1 MGETI
6 TGLAQLGA
14 IGLLALLFFLTYK
27 VATPVLTAWVTRK
40 TSTPPDPPRQ
50 QYEYNQQMANLIYDN
65 SKNMS
70 ELVVAVKNN
79 TEILKE
85 VVKSQQD
92 MFDILKSHSQKS
104 EQFHDTYSKTILRKL
119 ESIDTGT

>member
-1 MGETI
+1 VSETAI
-6 TGLAQLGA
+6 GLAQLGA
-14 IGLLALLFFLTYK
+14 IGLIALFLVLVYK

-40 TSTPPDPPRQ
+40 TNSPPEPSRQ
-50 QYEYNQQMANLIYDN
+50 PYEYNQQLATLIYDN

-85 VVKSQQD
+85 VVHSQQQ
-92 MFDILKSHSQKS
+92 MFDVLKTHSQKS
-104 EQFHDTYSKTILRKL
+104 EQFHDTYSKTILKKL
-119 ESIDTGT
+119 ESFG